1 MVVVTWTIFHVREVV
16 GDCICGGRRV
26 KIPRL
31 ILPFIVVEYLES
43 GQNKSNPILPSI
55 KGIL

>member
-1 MVVVTWTIFHVREVV
+1 MDNFPCKGSGWGLHIRVF
-16 GDCICGGRRV
+16 CGGRRV

-43 GQNKSNPILPSI
+43 AQNKSNPILPSI